1 MLPLRACL
9 TASGTVGHTDTR
21 PRQEALTG
29 AYRAG
34 FQTVGGR
41 LTLRFTRSD
50 SMLHLYYKRTLQG
63 DSYMVVIVGIIVAY
77 IIFVL
82 LIAKFCDINTYPK
95 EDDNNTSV

>member
-1 MLPLRACL
+1 
-9 TASGTVGHTDTR
+9 
-21 PRQEALTG
+21 
-29 AYRAG
+29 
-34 FQTVGGR
+34 
-41 LTLRFTRSD
+41 
-50 SMLHLYYKRTLQG
+50 MLHLYYKRTLQG